1 MAQYNVRAESY
12 QAHGLCLGT
21 AVLDFLVEQC
31 QGGLRNHKNGVSI
44 GQAYVVR
51 ILRVGLILWRQGS
64 VGVIRLVN
72 EGYIAL

>member
-1 MAQYNVRAESY
+1 MAQYNVRTESQ

-21 AVLDFLVEQC
+21 AVLDFVVEQC
-31 QGGLRNHKNGVSI
+31 QGGLRNHKNGISI

-51 ILRVGLILWRQGS
+51 VLGVGLALLLNGS